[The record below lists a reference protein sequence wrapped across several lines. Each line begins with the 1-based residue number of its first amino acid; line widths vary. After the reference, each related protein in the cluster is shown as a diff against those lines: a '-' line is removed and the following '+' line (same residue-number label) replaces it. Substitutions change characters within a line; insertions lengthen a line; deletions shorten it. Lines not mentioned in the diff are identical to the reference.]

1 MSKPDYYHTLGV
13 DKSAT
18 PDDMKKAYRKLAM
31 QYHPD
36 KNPGDHKAEA
46 KFKEISEAYG
56 VLSDEQK
63 RAAYDRFG
71 HAAFENGGGRGG
83 PGGGFDFGGSF
94 ADIFDEMFGDIMGG
108 GRQRPQSGRGADL
121 RYDLQISLDEAFQGS
136 EKTIAVATT
145 VTCEP
150 CKGSGATP
158 GTSPVDCATCQGH
171 GRVRQQQG
179 FFTIER
185 ACPTCQGVGKIIKS
199 PCKECGGSG
208 RKRQERKLAVAIP
221 AGVEDGTRIRL
232 TGEGEAGLRG
242 AAKGDLYVFVGVA
255 PHPVF
260 QRDGANLYCRVPV
273 PMTIAALGGDIEVPT
288 IEGKTAKLDVKAGTQ
303 AGTQQKLRGQGMSI
317 LRSANRGDLYVEIA
331 VETPTHLSKRQKE
344 LLAEFASE
352 SERAFPES
360 KGFWDKVKAVRGGK

>member
-1 MSKPDYYHTLGV
+1 MSKPDYYTTLGV
-13 DKSAT
+13 AKSAS
-18 PDDMKKAYRKLAM
+18 PEDMKKSYRKLAM
-31 QYHPD
+31 QFHPD

-71 HAAFENGGGRGG
+71 HAAFEQGGG
-83 PGGGFDFGGSF
+83 GGGFDF
-94 ADIFDEMFGDIMGG
+94 ADIFNEMFGDIMGG
-108 GRQRPQSGRGADL
+108 GRQRGANNRGADL
-121 RYDLQISLDEAFQGS
+121 RYDMEIALDEAFHGV

-145 VTCEP
+145 VTCDD

-158 GTSPVDCATCQGH
+158 GSSPVDCTTCHGH

-185 ACPTCQGVGKIIKS
+185 ACPTCQGAGKVIKS
-199 PCKECGGSG
+199 PCRTCSGSG
-208 RKRQERKLAVAIP
+208 RKRQERKLAVTIP

-242 AAKGDLYVFVGVA
+242 GGKGDLYVFVGVA
-255 PHPVF
+255 PHPMF
-260 QRDGANLYCRVPV
+260 QREGANLFCRVPV
-273 PMTIAALGGDIEVPT
+273 PMTTAALGGSIDVPT
-288 IEGKTAKLDVKAGTQ
+288 IEGKNATLDIKPGTQ
-303 AGTQQKLRGQGMSI
+303 AGAQQKLRGMGMSI
-317 LRSANRGDLYVEIA
+317 LRSASRGDLYVEIA

-344 LLAEFASE
+344 LLAEFATE

-360 KGFWDKVKAVRGGK
+360 QGFWDKIKSAGKK

>member
-1 MSKPDYYHTLGV
+1 MSKSDYYETLGV
-13 DKSAT
+13 AKTAS
-18 PDDMKKAYRKLAM
+18 PEDMKKAYRKLAM

-56 VLSDEQK
+56 VLSDGQK

-71 HAAFENGGGRGG
+71 HAAFEQGGGGG
-83 PGGGFDFGGSF
+83 GNGFGGFDF
-94 ADIFDEMFGDIMGG
+94 ADIFNEMFGDIMGG
-108 GRQRPQSGRGADL
+108 GQQRGQSGRGADL
-121 RYDLQISLDEAFQGS
+121 RYDLQITLDDAFHGI

-145 VTCEP
+145 VTCDG
-150 CKGSGATP
+150 CKGTGATP
-158 GTSPVDCATCQGH
+158 GTKPIDCSTCQGH

-185 ACPTCQGVGKIIKS
+185 ACPNCQGAGKVIKS
-199 PCKECGGSG
+199 PCRDCAGSG

-242 AAKGDLYVFVGVA
+242 AGKGDLYVFVGVA
-255 PHPVF
+255 PHGVF
-260 QRDGANLYCRVPV
+260 QREGANLYCRVPV
-273 PMTIAALGGDIEVPT
+273 PMTIATLGGDIDVPT
-288 IEGKTAKLDVKAGTQ
+288 IEGKITRLEVKPGTQ
-303 AGTQQKLRGQGMSI
+303 PGTQQKLRGQGMSI
-317 LRSANRGDLYVEIA
+317 LRNANRGDLYVEIA

-344 LLAEFASE
+344 LLAEFATE
-352 SERAFPES
+352 NERAFPES
-360 KGFWDKVKAVRGGK
+360 KTFWDKIKAVRGGK

>member
-1 MSKPDYYHTLGV
+1 MSKSDYYTTLGV
-13 DKSAT
+13 AKSAS
-18 PDDMKKAYRKLAM
+18 PEDMKKAYRKLAM

-71 HAAFENGGGRGG
+71 HAAFEQGGGGN
-83 PGGGFDFGGSF
+83 GGGFDF
-94 ADIFDEMFGDIMGG
+94 ADIFNEMFGDIMGG
-108 GRQRPQSGRGADL
+108 GRQHGANNRGADL
-121 RYDLQISLDEAFQGS
+121 RYDLQIALDEAFRGL

-145 VTCEP
+145 VTCDG
-150 CKGSGATP
+150 CKGSGAAS
-158 GTSPVDCATCQGH
+158 GTSPVDCTTCQGH

-185 ACPTCQGVGKIIKS
+185 ACPTCQGGGKIIKS
-199 PCKECGGSG
+199 PCRDCSGSG
-208 RKRQERKLAVAIP
+208 RKRQERKLAVTIP

-232 TGEGEAGLRG
+232 TGEGEAGMRG
-242 AAKGDLYVFVGVA
+242 GGKGDLYVFVGVA
-255 PHPVF
+255 PHPMF
-260 QRDGANLYCRVPV
+260 QREGANLFCRVPV
-273 PMTIAALGGDIEVPT
+273 PMTTAALGGTIDVPT
-288 IEGKTAKLDVKAGTQ
+288 IEGKSAPLEIKPGTQ
-303 AGTQQKLRGQGMSI
+303 PGVQQKLRGMGMSI
-317 LRSANRGDLYVEIA
+317 LRNAGRGDLYVEIA

-352 SERAFPES
+352 SERTFPES
-360 KGFWDKVKAVRGGK
+360 KTFWDKIKAGRGSK